1 MQIVSIILDFALI
14 AVTLLAVQR
23 AERAE
28 ARAVSAAKSIR
39 CARGCENC
47 AAPAGNGAENSA
59 PAEMPVPDFE
69 RSVAA
74 IMAYSGT
81 RKPEERS

>member
-14 AVTLLAVQR
+14 TVTLLAVSR
-23 AERAE
+23 AERAAATAE
-28 ARAVSAAKSIR
+28 KAARRATCR
-39 CARGCENC
+39 RECAEKT
-47 AAPAGNGAENSA
+47 AERSA

-74 IMAYSGT
+74 IMTYSGA

>member
-23 AERAE
+23 AERAAATAE
-28 ARAVSAAKSIR
+28 KTARRAFCR
-39 CARGCENC
+39 REC
-47 AAPAGNGAENSA
+47 AAPAENPA

-74 IMAYSGT
+74 IMTYSGT